1 MNFVGAVCL
10 LNIRNVEDAFK
21 FFCHLMIDLKLQ
33 SLFIDDCADLK
44 LLLKQIDLN
53 IQFYFPRLSTHLKQ
67 KGISSEI
74 FAVWWIITLFSTDLP
89 LELVFAILDLYLFD
103 GWDMIIWSILT
114 IISLIEK
121 GMLKMNE

>member
-1 MNFVGAVCL
+1 
-10 LNIRNVEDAFK
+10 
-21 FFCHLMIDLKLQ
+21 MIDLKLQ